1 MERVY
6 YRYIFRLKSPLA
18 LGSGISDNT
27 DSDVLLDSRGVPYIP
42 ATSIAGV
49 IRHSVDEDTAR
60 ELFGTIQN
68 GSGEMSKVLTY
79 DAVCTG
85 ENSVSVRDSVR
96 LNNKVAE
103 DTGKFDFE
111 AVETG
116 AEFRGYIELA
126 DCGADGDSVIN
137 EAFQKINAGLLRFG
151 HKTTRGYGTVAVE
164 GLQRIGFSDADAWL
178 DFDMFDDECWK
189 NAQAVELT
197 KPSDLTGITLSLKQ
211 RGGISIRRYSTDV
224 SDGENAAPDY
234 EQLSLRSGVPVI
246 PGTSWAGAFRARFCE
261 FAGEE
266 KADGLFGHIEENVKQ
281 ARNKKSAIYFSE
293 SMLDGGYYKTVTR
306 NSIDRFTSGTNDG
319 ALYTEKTYY
328 GGSTELELLFTEKQS
343 DDVKRAVLAVIADLD
358 NGFLSVGGLTSVG
371 RGLFSVEKLC
381 INGQDMTESFRNYDF
396 DKLLEVW

>member
-49 IRHSVDEDTAR
+49 IRHSVDEDTAG

-85 ENSVSVRDSVR
+85 ENTISVRDSVR
-96 LNNKVAE
+96 LKDKVAE

-116 AEFRGYIELA
+116 AEFKGCIELA
-126 DCGADGDSVIN
+126 DCGADGDSVMT

-164 GLQRIGFSDADAWL
+164 GLQRIEFSNVDDWL

-197 KPSDLTGITLSLKQ
+197 KPSDLTRITLSLKQ
-211 RGGISIRRYSTDV
+211 RGGISIRRYSTSV

-266 KADGLFGHIEENVKQ
+266 KVDELFGHIEKNIKQ

-328 GGSTELELLFTEKQS
+328 GGGTELELLFTEKQHT
-343 DDVKRAVLAVIADLD
+343 DVQRAVLAVIADLD

-371 RGLFSVEKLC
+371 RGIFSVEKLC

>member
-85 ENSVSVRDSVR
+85 ENAVSVRDSVR

-151 HKTTRGYGTVAVE
+151 HKTTR
-164 GLQRIGFSDADAWL
+164 S
-178 DFDMFDDECWK
+178 
-189 NAQAVELT
+189 
-197 KPSDLTGITLSLKQ
+197 
-211 RGGISIRRYSTDV
+211 
-224 SDGENAAPDY
+224 
-234 EQLSLRSGVPVI
+234 
-246 PGTSWAGAFRARFCE
+246 
-261 FAGEE
+261 
-266 KADGLFGHIEENVKQ
+266 
-281 ARNKKSAIYFSE
+281 
-293 SMLDGGYYKTVTR
+293 
-306 NSIDRFTSGTNDG
+306 
-319 ALYTEKTYY
+319 
-328 GGSTELELLFTEKQS
+328 
-343 DDVKRAVLAVIADLD
+343 
-358 NGFLSVGGLTSVG
+358 
-371 RGLFSVEKLC
+371 
-381 INGQDMTESFRNYDF
+381 
-396 DKLLEVW
+396 

>member
-1 MERVY
+1 M
-6 YRYIFRLKSPLA
+6 
-18 LGSGISDNT
+18 
-27 DSDVLLDSRGVPYIP
+27 
-42 ATSIAGV
+42 
-49 IRHSVDEDTAR
+49 
-60 ELFGTIQN
+60 
-68 GSGEMSKVLTY
+68 
-79 DAVCTG
+79 
-85 ENSVSVRDSVR
+85 
-96 LNNKVAE
+96 
-103 DTGKFDFE
+103 
-111 AVETG
+111 
-116 AEFRGYIELA
+116 
-126 DCGADGDSVIN
+126 
-137 EAFQKINAGLLRFG
+137 
-151 HKTTRGYGTVAVE
+151 
-164 GLQRIGFSDADAWL
+164 
-178 DFDMFDDECWK
+178 
-189 NAQAVELT
+189 
-197 KPSDLTGITLSLKQ
+197 
-211 RGGISIRRYSTDV
+211 
-224 SDGENAAPDY
+224 
-234 EQLSLRSGVPVI
+234 I

>member
-1 MERVY
+1 
-6 YRYIFRLKSPLA
+6 
-18 LGSGISDNT
+18 
-27 DSDVLLDSRGVPYIP
+27 
-42 ATSIAGV
+42 
-49 IRHSVDEDTAR
+49 
-60 ELFGTIQN
+60 
-68 GSGEMSKVLTY
+68 
-79 DAVCTG
+79 
-85 ENSVSVRDSVR
+85 
-96 LNNKVAE
+96 
-103 DTGKFDFE
+103 
-111 AVETG
+111 
-116 AEFRGYIELA
+116 
-126 DCGADGDSVIN
+126 
-137 EAFQKINAGLLRFG
+137 
-151 HKTTRGYGTVAVE
+151 
-164 GLQRIGFSDADAWL
+164 
-178 DFDMFDDECWK
+178 MFDDECWK

-234 EQLSLRSGVPVI
+234 EQLSLRIGVPVI

-371 RGLFSVEKLC
+371 RGIFSVEKLC

>member
-96 LNNKVAE
+96 LKDKVAE

-164 GLQRIGFSDADAWL
+164 GLQRIGFSDADDWL

-224 SDGENAAPDY
+224 SD
-234 EQLSLRSGVPVI
+234 
-246 PGTSWAGAFRARFCE
+246 
-261 FAGEE
+261 
-266 KADGLFGHIEENVKQ
+266 
-281 ARNKKSAIYFSE
+281 
-293 SMLDGGYYKTVTR
+293 
-306 NSIDRFTSGTNDG
+306 
-319 ALYTEKTYY
+319 
-328 GGSTELELLFTEKQS
+328 
-343 DDVKRAVLAVIADLD
+343 
-358 NGFLSVGGLTSVG
+358 
-371 RGLFSVEKLC
+371 
-381 INGQDMTESFRNYDF
+381 
-396 DKLLEVW
+396 